1 MDENIFEAASKQA
14 KAKKNKPLG
23 DKSEQ
28 ETSQKKVDLANEEV
42 GEMLQKMQTMR
53 EDLENQLNSVY
64 QKGTASNINVD
75 HLIDNAGALAVKN
88 LDKMREQE
96 KILSDKIGQAIP
108 SESCLRKNP
117 KSKDALTQERKGKMR
132 GSRNNWIPVR

>member
-14 KAKKNKPLG
+14 KAKKNKPLEG
-23 DKSEQ
+23 KSEQ
-28 ETSQKKVDLANEEV
+28 GTSQKKVDLANQEV
-42 GEMLQKMQTMR
+42 EEMLLKMQTMR
-53 EDLENQLNSVY
+53 EDLENQLNNVY
-64 QKGTASNINVD
+64 QKGSASNINVD

-88 LDKMREQE
+88 LDKMKEQE
-96 KILSDKIGQAIP
+96 KILSDKIGKAIS

-117 KSKDALTQERKGKMR
+117 KSKETLTQERKGKMR